1 MRKIEEFRIEFAS
14 KQNEINPAGRC
25 VKAVYDVMDSFKG
38 AVLAAFVIFA
48 LAFRVVGV
56 EGDSMNPTLQSGDWL
71 AVSSLPINGFDTGD
85 IVVVTQPW
93 ERNVPIIK
101 RVIAVGG
108 DTVDIDFVT
117 HQVIVN
123 GEVLDEPYIAQPTS
137 LKYDVEFPLVVE
149 EGKLFVMGDNRNNSV
164 DSRSSAIGLVDERYV
179 LGKAVMRILPAG
191 DRNIY
196 D

>member
-1 MRKIEEFRIEFAS
+1 MRKTEGFYIDFIS
-14 KQNEINPAGRC
+14 KQNEIKPAGSFM
-25 VKAVYDVMDSFKG
+25 KAVYDIMDSFKG
-38 AVLAAFVIFA
+38 AVLVAFIVFA

-56 EGDSMNPTLQSGDWL
+56 EGDSMNPTLNSGDWL
-71 AVSSLPINGFDTGD
+71 AVSSVAIKGFEAGD

-123 GEVLDEPYIAQPTS
+123 GRVIDEPYIAEPTA
-137 LKYDVEFPLVVE
+137 LKYDVEFPLEVE
-149 EGKLFVMGDNRNNSV
+149 EGMLFVMGDNRNNSV

-179 LGKAVMRILPAG
+179 LGKAVIRLFPAG
-191 DRNIY
+191 DRKIY
-196 D
+196 

>member
-14 KQNEINPAGRC
+14 KQNEIAPAGKFA
-25 VKAVYDVMDSFKG
+25 KAVYDIMDSFKG
-38 AVLAAFVIFA
+38 AVLAAFIIFA

-71 AVSSLPINGFDTGD
+71 AVGSVSIKGFETGD

-108 DTVDIDFVT
+108 DTVDINFVT

-123 GEVLDEPYIAQPTS
+123 GKVLDEPYIAQPTS

-149 EGKLFVMGDNRNNSV
+149 DGKLFVMGDNRNNSV

>member
-14 KQNEINPAGRC
+14 AQDEIKPAGSF
-25 VKAVYDVMDSFKG
+25 VKAVYDVMNSFKG
-38 AVLAAFVIFA
+38 AVLTAFVIFA

-56 EGDSMNPTLQSGDWL
+56 EGDSMKPTLNSGDWL
-71 AVSSLPINGFDTGD
+71 AVSTVAFKGFEAGD

-108 DTVDIDFVT
+108 DTVDINFYT

-123 GEVLDEPYIAQPTS
+123 GKVLDEPYIAEPTA
-137 LKYDVEFPLVVE
+137 LRYDVEFPLVVE
-149 EGKLFVMGDNRNNSV
+149 DGKLFVMGDNRNNSV
-164 DSRSSAIGLVDERYV
+164 DSRSSAIGLIDERYV
-179 LGKAVMRILPAG
+179 LGKAVTRILPAG
-191 DRNIY
+191 KSKIY
-196 D
+196 N

>member
-1 MRKIEEFRIEFAS
+1 MRKIEEFHIDFAS
-14 KQNEINPAGRC
+14 KQNEIKPAGSL
-25 VKAVYDVMDSFKG
+25 VKTIYDIMDSFKG
-38 AVLAAFVIFA
+38 AVLTAFIVFA
-48 LAFRVVGV
+48 LVFRVVGV
-56 EGDSMNPTLQSGDWL
+56 EGDSMNPTLNSGDWL
-71 AVSSLPINGFDTGD
+71 AVSSVAVKGFEAGD

-117 HQVIVN
+117 HQVRVN
-123 GEVLDEPYIAQPTS
+123 GKVIDEPYIAEPTA

-149 EGKLFVMGDNRNNSV
+149 KGKLFVMGDNRNNSV

-179 LGKAVMRILPAG
+179 LGKAVIRLFPTG
-191 DRNIY
+191 ERNIY
-196 D
+196 

>member
-1 MRKIEEFRIEFAS
+1 MRKIEEFRIVFAS
-14 KQNEINPAGRC
+14 EQDEIKPAGSV

-38 AVLAAFVIFA
+38 AVITAFVVFA

-71 AVSSLPINGFDTGD
+71 AVSSMAVTDFKAGD

-108 DTVDIDFVT
+108 DTVDINFAT
-117 HQVIVN
+117 HKVFVN
-123 GEVLDEPYIAQPTS
+123 GKVIDEPYIAQPTS
-137 LKYDVEFPLVVE
+137 LKYDVKFPLTVE
-149 EGKLFVMGDNRNNSV
+149 DGKLFVMGDNRNNSV

-179 LGKAVMRILPAG
+179 LGKAVMRLLPTG
-191 DRNIY
+191 NSKIY

>member
-14 KQNEINPAGRC
+14 KQNEIAPAGKFA
-25 VKAVYDVMDSFKG
+25 KAVYDVTDSFKG
-38 AVLAAFVIFA
+38 AVIAAFIIFS

-56 EGDSMNPTLQSGDWL
+56 EGDSMNPTLNSGDWL
-71 AVSSLPINGFDTGD
+71 AVGSVSISGFKAGD

-108 DTVDIDFVT
+108 DTVDINFVT

-123 GEVLDEPYIAQPTS
+123 GKVLDEPYIAQPTS

>member
-1 MRKIEEFRIEFAS
+1 MRKIEEFRIEFAA
-14 KQNEINPAGRC
+14 KQSEIKPAGT
-25 VKAVYDVMDSFKG
+25 VIKAVYDIMDSFKG
-38 AVLAAFVIFA
+38 AVLVAFVIFT

-71 AVSSLPINGFDTGD
+71 AVSSVSLKGFERGD

-123 GEVLDEPYIAQPTS
+123 GKVLDEPYIAQPTS

>member
-1 MRKIEEFRIEFAS
+1 MRKIEEFHMDFIS
-14 KQNEINPAGRC
+14 KQNEIKPAGSFM
-25 VKAVYDVMDSFKG
+25 KAVYDIMDSFKG
-38 AVLAAFVIFA
+38 AVLTAFIVFA
-48 LAFRVVGV
+48 LVFRVVGV
-56 EGDSMNPTLQSGDWL
+56 EGDSMNPTLSSGDWL
-71 AVSSLPINGFDTGD
+71 AVSSVAIKGFEAGD

-117 HQVIVN
+117 HQVRVN
-123 GEVLDEPYIAQPTS
+123 GKVIDEPYIAEPTA

-149 EGKLFVMGDNRNNSV
+149 KGKLFVMGDNRNNSV

-179 LGKAVMRILPAG
+179 LGKAVIRLFPTG
-191 DRNIY
+191 ERKIY
-196 D
+196 

>member
-14 KQNEINPAGRC
+14 KQNDITPAGKFA
-25 VKAVYDVMDSFKG
+25 KAVYDIMDSFKG
-38 AVLAAFVIFA
+38 AVLAAFIIFA

-71 AVSSLPINGFDTGD
+71 AVGSVSIKGFETGD

-108 DTVDIDFVT
+108 DTVDINFVT

-123 GEVLDEPYIAQPTS
+123 GKVLDEPYIAQPTS

-149 EGKLFVMGDNRNNSV
+149 DGKLFVMGDNRNNSV

>member
-1 MRKIEEFRIEFAS
+1 MRKIEEFRIVFAS
-14 KQNEINPAGRC
+14 EQDEIKPAGSA
-25 VKAVYDVMDSFKG
+25 VKAVYDVIDSFKG
-38 AVLAAFVIFA
+38 AVITAFVVFA

-71 AVSSLPINGFDTGD
+71 AVSSIAVTDFKAGD

-108 DTVDIDFVT
+108 DTVDINFDT
-117 HQVIVN
+117 HKVFVN
-123 GEVLDEPYIAQPTS
+123 GKVIDEPYIAQPTS
-137 LKYDVEFPLVVE
+137 LRYDVEFPLVVE

-179 LGKAVMRILPAG
+179 LGKAVMRLLPTG
-191 DRNIY
+191 NSKIY
-196 D
+196 N

>member
-1 MRKIEEFRIEFAS
+1 MRKTEEFYIDFVS
-14 KQNEINPAGRC
+14 GQNEIKPAGSL
-25 VKAVYDVMDSFKG
+25 VKTLYDIMDSFKG
-38 AVLAAFVIFA
+38 AVLVAFIVFA

-56 EGDSMNPTLQSGDWL
+56 EGDSMNPTLNSGDWL
-71 AVSSLPINGFDTGD
+71 AVSSVAVKGFEAGD

-108 DTVDIDFVT
+108 DVVDIDFVT

-123 GEVLDEPYIAQPTS
+123 GKVIDEPYIAEPTA

-149 EGKLFVMGDNRNNSV
+149 KGKLFVMGDNRNNSV

-179 LGKAVMRILPAG
+179 LGKAVIRLFPTG
-191 DRNIY
+191 DRKIY
-196 D
+196 